1 MAATTG
7 ASGIIYTSSS
17 SAVFTEDLALDLYAG
32 SPVDDTAWLDGGA
45 AAGAYPGA
53 ITGFQAKNSNTTN
66 ATAGYKLV
74 CGRLTVALANDETI
88 TLTGN
93 ATKIIAVVVGDNV
106 TEAAAV
112 SLKAAPASGVAQFTV
127 TGTSHATVTMWMIV
141 A

>member
-7 ASGIIYTSSS
+7 DSGIVYTSSS
-17 SAVFTEDLALDLYAG
+17 SAVFTEDIALDLYAG

-45 AAGAYPGA
+45 TAGNYPGN
-53 ITGFQAKNSNTTN
+53 IDVFTAKNSNTTN
-66 ATAGYKLV
+66 ATAGYNLV
-74 CGRLTVALANDETI
+74 CGRLTTALANDETI
-88 TLTGN
+88 TLSGN
-93 ATKIIAVVVGDNV
+93 ATKIIACVVGDNV

-112 SLKAAPASGVAQFTV
+112 SLKAAPSAGVAQFTV